1 MIRRRT
7 IVAGV
12 GLAVGLAAVGLG
24 RVLPLARRDRVA
36 EAAGTGTAEDSIRK
50 TVDDAFAVLRD
61 KSLAGRDKREER
73 IAALRRIADQTFDWS
88 EMARGSLGPSWRSAD
103 PAKRARFVT
112 VFKDL
117 LAAQYMDDIDKFEG
131 TEKVTVDSSARE
143 GDGTVV
149 HTTLVTAS
157 REHVPIDYRLREEA
171 GRWTIVDINIEN
183 VSLVNHFR
191 KTFASALANM
201 TVDQLIDRLEK
212 QLPPTN

>member
-1 MIRRRT
+1 MRRRT
-7 IVAGV
+7 VLAGV
-12 GLAVGLAAVGLG
+12 GVAVGLAAIGLG
-24 RVLPLARRDRVA
+24 RVLPLGRRDRTA
-36 EAAGTGTAEDSIRK
+36 EAAGDGTAEDSIRK

-61 KSLAGRDKREER
+61 KSLAGRNKREER

-88 EMARGSLGPSWRSAD
+88 EMARGSLGPSWRSTD

-143 GDGTVV
+143 GDTTVV

-171 GRWTIVDINIEN
+171 GRWRIVDINIEN

-191 KTFASALANM
+191 KTFSSALANM

-212 QLPPTN
+212 QLPAKD